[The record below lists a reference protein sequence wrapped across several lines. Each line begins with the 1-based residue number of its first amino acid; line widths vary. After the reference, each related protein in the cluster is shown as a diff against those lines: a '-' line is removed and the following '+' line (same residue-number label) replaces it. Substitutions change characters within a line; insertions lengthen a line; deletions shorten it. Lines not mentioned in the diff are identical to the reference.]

1 MPASLI
7 ADPFQV
13 RELVILRLDD
23 LAKGRSLLSHATSHA
38 PSQKAWLYRTRH
50 LRLFTPRLSYL
61 TAGDTAYGE
70 ISNF

>member
-23 LAKGRSLLSHATSHA
+23 FAKGGPLLSHAASRA
-38 PSQKAWLYRTRH
+38 SSQKVWLHRARR

>member
-23 LAKGRSLLSHATSHA
+23 FAKGGPLLSHAASRA
-38 PSQKAWLYRTRH
+38 SSQKQA
-50 LRLFTPRLSYL
+50 TPHTERFL
-61 TAGDTAYGE
+61 
-70 ISNF
+70 ISKFVYV